1 MRCFIAIDVED
12 DVRYD
17 ITKLQE
23 EIKDYDVKLVEG
35 KNLHFTLK
43 FIGDIDKERI
53 AVVKEKIQD
62 IAASTKPFEISLHGL
77 GVFPSMDFIKV
88 VWIGDENKCL
98 FNLQKNIEDGF
109 ADMLRKE
116 EPSPH
121 LTIARLRSPK
131 HKKEIAEFVERNK
144 HAWFGKIFI
153 KEVSLKRS
161 YLGNRGPKYED
172 LAVFELTGNG

>member
-43 FIGDIDKERI
+43 FLGDIDKNHIGAIKERI
-53 AVVKEKIQD
+53 GYIVKN
-62 IAASTKPFEISLHGL
+62 TKSFEISLHGL

-88 VWIGDENKCL
+88 VWIGDENKDL
-98 FNLQKNIEDGF
+98 FNLQKNIEEGF
-109 ADMLRKE
+109 ADMFRKE

-121 LTIARLRSPK
+121 LTIARLRGPG
-131 HKKEIAEFVERNK
+131 HKKEIREFVERNK
-144 HAWFGKIFI
+144 HIWIGKLKV
-153 KEVSLKRS
+153 KEISLKRS

-172 LAVFELTGNG
+172 LAIFELTGNG